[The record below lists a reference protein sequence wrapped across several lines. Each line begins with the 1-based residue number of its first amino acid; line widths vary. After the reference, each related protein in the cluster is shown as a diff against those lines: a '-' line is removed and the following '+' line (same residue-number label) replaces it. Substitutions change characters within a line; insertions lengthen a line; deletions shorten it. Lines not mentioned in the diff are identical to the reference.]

1 MPKVLR
7 IFMPYNWFYVI
18 DSWRNEAP
26 GDPES
31 SFLEGSR
38 DLIIMHRVSW
48 LLKPDL
54 IWFTQEGLRCIPSL
68 IAKKDQLKLIFTAL
82 FYQAVRIA
90 VQVRVSQISRRP
102 AVVQLRQSYVG
113 SMNLDK

>member
-18 DSWRNEAP
+18 DSWRNEAL

-31 SFLEGSR
+31 SFLVSR
-38 DLIIMHRVSW
+38 DVIIMHRVSW

-54 IWFTQEGLRCIPSL
+54 LWFTQESLRCIPSL

-90 VQVRVSQISRRP
+90 VQVRVSQISQRP
-102 AVVQLRQSYVG
+102 AVVQLRQSYVW
-113 SMNLDK
+113 SMSLDK